1 MSQLIVNIKD
11 KVISQMFAY
20 TAQHQVSFDEMT
32 EKLWVEFLQKQSQKQ
47 SIDDDFLQLLDK
59 TKGIWKHG
67 DGLAFQEKLRS
78 EWE

>member
-1 MSQLIVNIKD
+1 MSQLIVNIQD

-47 SIDDDFLQLLDK
+47 AIDEDFLQLLDK
-59 TKGIWKHG
+59 TKGIWQHG